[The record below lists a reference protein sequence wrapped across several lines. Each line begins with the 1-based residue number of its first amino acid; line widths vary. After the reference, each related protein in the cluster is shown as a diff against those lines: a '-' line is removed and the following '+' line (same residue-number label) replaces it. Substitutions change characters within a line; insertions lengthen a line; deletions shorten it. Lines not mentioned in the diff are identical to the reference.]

1 MKSDAV
7 FSNAAPTAGENTAVV
22 SIAKTTEGE
31 LGNISNCCYYKV
43 VVSKIFD
50 ANIGRINNR
59 IVDNKKSMGS
69 DMSKRKKPRL
79 KNLSFL
85 YVRYY
90 YYLMQ

>member
-22 SIAKTTEGE
+22 SIAKTTEASCAIYQIAVI
-31 LGNISNCCYYKV
+31 ISV
-43 VVSKIFD
+43 VVSKTFD

-59 IVDNKKSMGS
+59 IVDNKKSAGS

-90 YYLMQ
+90 II